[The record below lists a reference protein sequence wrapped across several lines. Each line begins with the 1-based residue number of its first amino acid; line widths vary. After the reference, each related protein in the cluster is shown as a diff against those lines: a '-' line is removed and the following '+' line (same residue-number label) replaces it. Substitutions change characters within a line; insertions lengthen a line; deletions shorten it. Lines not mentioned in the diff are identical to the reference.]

1 MPPFDWRRLRGML
14 AERRIT
20 YTNLGAAAGLNPVF
34 VSRILRG
41 VSVPGEL
48 ARIRL
53 ARGLRALNL
62 ADAIGA
68 VGLPFPDDLPR
79 MAVSGVARASM
90 KEAQHAAS

>member
-34 VSRILRG
+34 VSRFLRG

-62 ADAIGA
+62 ADAVA
-68 VGLPFPDDLPR
+68 SVGLPFPDILPSTVL
-79 MAVSGVARASM
+79 AGVARASR
-90 KEAQHAAS
+90 KREAAHAS